1 MIKFSLRPNL
11 RYPIQLIIWSFI
23 RTIERELIGQFY
35 SYKINLVYLPLMFF
49 GEFIFG
55 GIIYLYIECTS
66 KKIKENENATSFMSI
81 RLIDNSKKLLKRR
94 DKLYKII
101 LLILFNVFFDF
112 VEFVLSIEVLPKFI
126 NSSSS
131 MENRLAGILII
142 LQALFYR
149 YILSLPI
156 LRHQFFSLI
165 IITISLV
172 LTIITE
178 FIFQDINIFLT
189 YINFLFL
196 FCVIFLIQ
204 LFNSLLDVVDKYL
217 FEYDYINPFQC
228 LMLEG
233 LFGLI
238 YSLIYFLYKN
248 PFPNIIKYYKN
259 KSENYGLLIFLLIL
273 YSFLCG
279 GQNMFRVTT
288 NKIYS
293 PMAATLSQYFLNPI
307 YITINFI
314 LGNDFNSIGKRN
326 YVYFIIN
333 FLLSFII
340 SFCGCVYNEFLILF
354 FYGLQYETHDQIS
367 SRAITMD
374 IDEYDINDLNSN
386 ANENDEHD
394 D

>member
-1 MIKFSLRPNL
+1 MIKFALRPNL

-23 RTIERELIGQFY
+23 RTIERELISQFY
-35 SYKINLVYLPLMFF
+35 SYKINLVYLPLMFL

-55 GIIYLYIECTS
+55 GIIYLYIEYTS
-66 KKIKENENATSFMSI
+66 KKTKENENAISFMSI
-81 RLIDNSKKLLKRR
+81 RLIDNSNKILKRR
-94 DKLYKII
+94 DKYYKII

-131 MENRLAGILII
+131 MEHRLAGILII

-233 LFGLI
+233 LFGLV

-248 PFPNIIKYYKN
+248 PFPDIIKYYNN

-314 LGNDFNSIGKRN
+314 LGNDFNSNGKRN

>member
-1 MIKFSLRPNL
+1 
-11 RYPIQLIIWSFI
+11 
-23 RTIERELIGQFY
+23 
-35 SYKINLVYLPLMFF
+35 
-49 GEFIFG
+49 
-55 GIIYLYIECTS
+55 
-66 KKIKENENATSFMSI
+66 MSI
-81 RLIDNSKKLLKRR
+81 RLIDNSNKILKRR
-94 DKLYKII
+94 DKYYKII

-112 VEFVLSIEVLPKFI
+112 VEFVLSIEVFPKFI

-131 MENRLAGILII
+131 MEHRLAGILII

-178 FIFQDINIFLT
+178 FIFQDINILLT

-196 FCVIFLIQ
+196 FCIIFLIQ

-228 LMLEG
+228 LMLER
-233 LFGLI
+233 LFGLV
-238 YSLIYFLYKN
+238 YSLIYFIYKN
-248 PFPNIIKYYKN
+248 PFPDIIKYYKN
-259 KSENYGLLIFLLIL
+259 KSENYGILVFLLIL

-279 GQNMFRVTT
+279 GQNMFLVTT

-314 LGNDFNSIGKRN
+314 LGNDFNSNGKRN
-326 YVYFIIN
+326 YIYFIIN

-367 SRAITMD
+367 SRAATMS
-374 IDEYDINDLNSN
+374 IDEYDLNDLNSTG
-386 ANENDEHD
+386 NENDDLD

>member
-1 MIKFSLRPNL
+1 MIKFALRPNL

-55 GIIYLYIECTS
+55 GIIYLYIEYTS
-66 KKIKENENATSFMSI
+66 KKTKENENSISFMSI
-81 RLIDNSKKLLKRR
+81 RLIDNSNKMLKRR
-94 DKLYKII
+94 DKYYKII

-131 MENRLAGILII
+131 MEHRLAGILII

-233 LFGLI
+233 LFGLV

-248 PFPNIIKYYKN
+248 PFPDIINYYKN

-293 PMAATLSQYFLNPI
+293 PMAATLSQYFLNSI

-314 LGNDFNSIGKRN
+314 LGNDFNSNGKRN

>member
-1 MIKFSLRPNL
+1 MIKFALRPNL

-49 GEFIFG
+49 GEFLFG
-55 GIIYLYIECTS
+55 GIIYLYIEYTS
-66 KKIKENENATSFMSI
+66 KKTKENENAISFMSI
-81 RLIDNSKKLLKRR
+81 RLIDNSNKILKRR
-94 DKLYKII
+94 DKYYKII

-248 PFPNIIKYYKN
+248 PFPDIINYYKN

-314 LGNDFNSIGKRN
+314 LGNDFNSNGKRN